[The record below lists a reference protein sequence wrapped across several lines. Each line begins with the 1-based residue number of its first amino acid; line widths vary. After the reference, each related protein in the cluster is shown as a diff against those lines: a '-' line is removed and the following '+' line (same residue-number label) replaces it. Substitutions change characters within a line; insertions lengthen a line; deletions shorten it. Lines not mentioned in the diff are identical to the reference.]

1 MDKFLF
7 LLRPSL
13 NNFTMKSR
21 IHTLSSSMRSVLCGF
36 GLLFLCACGSDI
48 EPQMPEETKPNQ
60 LSLKKL
66 IIALKANKNPEEMLA
81 EKHDLEKFLSNKMQ
95 RAVEVIIPT
104 DSATVV
110 ESFRNGTLDLGYLS
124 STDAARNLDQETA
137 SILLVH
143 LKSGKPYYNS
153 VWLSLQDKP
162 YQSIIELKGKP
173 VAFASRSS
181 TSGFLIPTWDLA
193 QKGLVGP
200 NASLTDYFSQ
210 TVYGTGYVS
219 AVEKVLSG
227 EVEAAAV
234 SDYVF
239 KGDNKYLT
247 DAQKAKLKI
256 IQEQGPV
263 PAHTLCVRGS
273 LSKNDQKYLQ
283 QAFLDINQENPQL
296 RDRIFNGELV
306 VVDQDKHLRVTREAL
321 EIQKTLKP

>member
-1 MDKFLF
+1 MTVETESQQTISTF
-7 LLRPSL
+7 
-13 NNFTMKSR
+13 MKS
-21 IHTLSSSMRSVLCGF
+21 T
-36 GLLFLCACGSDI
+36 LLFLSNNIQTVFCCICLILLGACGSEI
-48 EPQMPEETKPNQ
+48 EPQMPEETKPGE

-81 EKHDLEKFLSNKMQ
+81 EKHDLEKFLSAKLK

-124 STDAARNLDQETA
+124 STDAARNLDQKTA

-143 LKSGKPYYNS
+143 LKNGKPHYNS
-153 VWLSLQDKP
+153 VWLSLKDKP
-162 YQSIIELKGKP
+162 YESITELKGKP

-181 TSGFLIPTWDLA
+181 TSGFLIPTWDLS
-193 QKGLVGP
+193 QKGIVGSDS
-200 NASLTDYFSQ
+200 SLTDYFSQ
-210 TVYGTGYVS
+210 TIYGTGYVS
-219 AVEKVLSG
+219 AVEKVLSR

-239 KGDNKYLT
+239 KGDNKYLS
-247 DAQKAKLKI
+247 DAQKSKLKI

-263 PAHTLCVRGS
+263 PAHTLCVRGT
-273 LSKNDQKYLQ
+273 LSENDKEFLQ
-283 QAFLDINQENPQL
+283 QAFLEINQENPEL

-306 VVDQDKHLRVTREAL
+306 LVEENEHLRVTREAL
-321 EIQKTLKP
+321 AVQKTLKQ

>member
-1 MDKFLF
+1 MYALLSGVALFFL
-7 LLRPSL
+7 
-13 NNFTMKSR
+13 
-21 IHTLSSSMRSVLCGF
+21 V
-36 GLLFLCACGSDI
+36 ACGSDI
-48 EPQMPEETKPNQ
+48 EPQMQEEIKPGE
-60 LSLKKL
+60 LSLQKL
-66 IIALKANKNPEEMLA
+66 IIALKANKNPEKMLA
-81 EKHDLEKFLSNKMQ
+81 EKHDLEKYLAGKLNRQ
-95 RAVEVIIPT
+95 VEVIIPT

-124 STDAARNLDQETA
+124 STDAARNLDQKTA

-143 LKSGKPYYNS
+143 LKNGKPHYNS
-153 VWLSLQDKP
+153 IWLTLKNKP
-162 YQSIIELKGKP
+162 YQSVTELKGKP

-193 QKGLVGP
+193 KQGFVGP
-200 NASLTDYFSQ
+200 DKSLTDYFSQ

-239 KGDNKYLT
+239 KGDNKYLS

-256 IQEQGPV
+256 VQEQGPV
-263 PAHTLCVRGS
+263 PAHTLCIRGS
-273 LSKNDQKYLQ
+273 ISQNDQDFLQ
-283 QAFLDINQENPQL
+283 KALLEMNEENPEL

-306 VVDQDKHLRVTREAL
+306 VVQEDEHLRVTREAL
-321 EIQKTLKP
+321 EVQKTLRP

>member
-1 MDKFLF
+1 MTIETESQQTISTF
-7 LLRPSL
+7 
-13 NNFTMKSR
+13 MKS
-21 IHTLSSSMRSVLCGF
+21 T
-36 GLLFLCACGSDI
+36 LLFLSNNIQTVFCCICLILLGACGSEI
-48 EPQMPEETKPNQ
+48 EPQMPEETKPGE

-81 EKHDLEKFLSNKMQ
+81 EKHDLEKFLSAKLK

-124 STDAARNLDQETA
+124 STDAARNLDQKTA

-143 LKSGKPYYNS
+143 LKNGKPHYNS
-153 VWLSLQDKP
+153 VWLSLKDKP
-162 YQSIIELKGKP
+162 YESITELKGKP

-181 TSGFLIPTWDLA
+181 TSGFLIPTWDLS
-193 QKGLVGP
+193 QKGIVGSDS
-200 NASLTDYFSQ
+200 SLTDYFSQ
-210 TVYGTGYVS
+210 TIYGTGYVS
-219 AVEKVLSG
+219 AVEKVLSR

-239 KGDNKYLT
+239 KGDNKYLS
-247 DAQKAKLKI
+247 DAQKSKLKI

-263 PAHTLCVRGS
+263 PAHTLCVRGT
-273 LSKNDQKYLQ
+273 LSENDKKFLQ
-283 QAFLDINQENPQL
+283 QAFLEINQENPEL

-306 VVDQDKHLRVTREAL
+306 LVEENEHLRVTREAL
-321 EIQKTLKP
+321 AVQKTLKQ

>member
-1 MDKFLF
+1 
-7 LLRPSL
+7 
-13 NNFTMKSR
+13 
-21 IHTLSSSMRSVLCGF
+21 
-36 GLLFLCACGSDI
+36 
-48 EPQMPEETKPNQ
+48 
-60 LSLKKL
+60 
-66 IIALKANKNPEEMLA
+66 MLA
-81 EKHDLEKFLSNKMQ
+81 EKHDLEKYLAGKLNRQ
-95 RAVEVIIPT
+95 VEVIIPT

-124 STDAARNLDQETA
+124 STDAARNLDQKTA

-143 LKSGKPYYNS
+143 LKNGKPHYNS
-153 VWLSLQDKP
+153 IWLTLKNKP
-162 YQSIIELKGKP
+162 YQSVTELKGKP

-193 QKGLVGP
+193 KQGFVG
-200 NASLTDYFSQ
+200 ADKSLTDYFSQ

-239 KGDNKYLT
+239 KGDNKYLS

-256 IQEQGPV
+256 VQEQGPV
-263 PAHTLCVRGS
+263 PAHTLCIRGS
-273 LSKNDQKYLQ
+273 ISPNDRDFLQKAL
-283 QAFLDINQENPQL
+283 LEMNEENPEL

-306 VVDQDKHLRVTREAL
+306 VVQEDEHLRVTREAL
-321 EIQKTLKP
+321 EVQKTLRP

>member
-1 MDKFLF
+1 MNSSRTRLSTSMHALLSGVFLF
-7 LLRPSL
+7 
-13 NNFTMKSR
+13 
-21 IHTLSSSMRSVLCGF
+21 
-36 GLLFLCACGSDI
+36 FLGACGSDI
-48 EPQMPEETKPNQ
+48 EPQMQEETKPGE
-60 LSLKKL
+60 LSLQKL
-66 IIALKANKNPEEMLA
+66 IIALKANKNPEKMLA
-81 EKHDLEKFLSNKMQ
+81 EKHDLEKYLAGKLNRQ
-95 RAVEVIIPT
+95 VEVIIPT

-124 STDAARNLDQETA
+124 STDAARNLDQKTA

-143 LKSGKPYYNS
+143 LKNGKPHYNS
-153 VWLSLQDKP
+153 IWLSLKNKP
-162 YQSIIELKGKP
+162 YQSVTELRNKP

-193 QKGLVGP
+193 KQGFVGP
-200 NASLTDYFSQ
+200 DKSLTDYFSQ

-247 DAQKAKLKI
+247 DDQKAKLKI
-256 IQEQGPV
+256 VQEQGPV
-263 PAHTLCVRGS
+263 PAHTLCIRGS
-273 LSKNDQKYLQ
+273 ISKNDRDFLQKVL
-283 QAFLDINQENPQL
+283 LEMNGENPDL

-306 VVDQDKHLRVTREAL
+306 VVNEDEHLRVTREAL
-321 EIQKTLKP
+321 EVQKTLRP